1 MAILKIIMDTTQ
13 KPGGREGLT
22 AENPPV
28 ALVSEEVLQ
37 EAGVSAPEV
46 METNRLPI
54 REVEV
59 VIPEVILAKGILQPA
74 LSRKQIQSFSILMME
89 EGIQSPSPGM
99 LP

>member
-22 AENPPV
+22 AENPLV
-28 ALVSEEVLQ
+28 ALASEEVLQ

-59 VIPEVILAKGILQPA
+59 VIPEVIPAKGILQPA

-99 LP
+99 LL